1 MRWAFAAV
9 AIALIPQAVEAAPAA
24 PAVVGDARRDSN
36 NGATL
41 IEFELEPGT
50 PLVVQS
56 DTDPEFGDP
65 DIAYQG
71 RLPSAYVSGLPNGRY
86 YFRAR
91 IEPQTEGAT
100 PGDWSDVVTLD
111 VAHHPLSRVWPVLGV
126 GGLIFLAT
134 CAVLLEGLM
143 RTRASRS
150 ATGAQRRDA

>member
-1 MRWAFAAV
+1 MACAPRLV
-9 AIALIPQAVEAAPAA
+9 IAAPAA
-24 PAVVGDARRDSN
+24 AAPEDAGPAAPKVVGEARRDSN

-56 DTDPEFGDP
+56 DTDREFSDP
-65 DIAYQG
+65 DLAYQG

-91 IEPQTEGAT
+91 IEPQNGDP
-100 PGDWSDVVTLD
+100 PGPWSQVVAVD

-126 GGLIFLAT
+126 GALIFLAT
-134 CAVLLEGLM
+134 CGVLVEGM
-143 RTRASRS
+143 FRSSRS
-150 ATGAQRRDA
+150 ERRDA